1 MLFLKVIMPTEE
13 IVIVGKTRAGSM
25 VCIGAL
31 TLQRATDLR
40 LKDRG
45 FPFWGKDVDFEIG
58 QCYELKY
65 RRSKNRENP
74 HHVEDVVV
82 LKRKL
87 LREMSREDI
96 ADFIRYKGRI
106 VESEDPRYVF
116 RTDNPDH
123 PMILDGRSIYA
134 PESSVDQ
141 LLNSVGFWI
150 SPFGLRE
157 SSGSYYGKG
166 LRIKYVGVEP
176 VVAIIKSGSI
186 IRLSTATLWSNPDF
200 PEPRSYLQLSGWF

>member
-1 MLFLKVIMPTEE
+1 MPSDEV
-13 IVIVGKTRAGSM
+13 VIVGKTKAGSM
-25 VCIGAL
+25 ICIGAL
-31 TLQRATDLR
+31 SLTNAVNFR
-40 LKDRG
+40 LKDRR
-45 FPFWGKDVDFEIG
+45 FPFWDEDVDFEIG
-58 QCYELKY
+58 QCYKLKY

-96 ADFIRYKGRI
+96 ADFIRDKGRI

-176 VVAIIKSGSI
+176 AVAIIKSGSI
-186 IRLSTATLWSNPDF
+186 IRLSTATLWSKPEF